1 LAHAISGELS
11 FRSVVTA
18 LEAAQAALAQDQAP
32 NQGPFEV
39 DLGGVTRADSAG
51 LALLLELARDARAAG
66 RELRCTRVPE
76 QLRRLAGFFGVTD
89 VLAFPA

>member
-1 LAHAISGELS
+1 MAHAIRGELS
-11 FRSVVTA
+11 FRNAVAA
-18 LEAAQAALAQDQAP
+18 LDAARAALAGG
-32 NQGPFEV
+32 QGAFEV

-89 VLAFPA
+89 VLALSA

>member
-1 LAHAISGELS
+1 MAHAISGELS
-11 FRSVVTA
+11 FKNAVAA
-18 LEAAQAALAQDQAP
+18 LEAAQAELARG
-32 NQGPFEV
+32 QGAFEV

-76 QLRRLAGFFGVTD
+76 QLTRLAGFFGVTD

>member
-1 LAHAISGELS
+1 MAHAISGELS
-11 FRSVVTA
+11 FRNAVPA
-18 LEAAQAALAQDQAP
+18 LEAAQAALAAE
-32 NQGPFEV
+32 QGQGAFEV

-76 QLRRLAGFFGVTD
+76 QLKRLAGFFGVTD